1 VRHSTIT
8 LIVALTATFFAGC
21 GSSPS
26 TVNTSQEVAHV
37 KPVSDQKPAKKPAQF
52 NKTAPKSEKYPFEV
66 TSKNDTSEA
75 GKVTITVT
83 NTTNQVAWA
92 ARTSTRPLRLRPRTT
107 GRWTPDS
114 RTRWPSSSTS
124 RFLNL
129 AQATQSGRTTQRGPA
144 SRQLP
149 GCLTS
154 PISILLLARAPA
166 IAEQVGNIP
175 PSAHHLR
182 GGGYIP
188 I

>member
-83 NTTNQVAWA
+83 NTTNQPAGPLDIEFNGRLGGQDVNSAPQIETSDHRKVDPGLKNSVAKLFYVKVLEPGA
-92 ARTSTRPLRLRPRTT
+92 SYTIRTYYPEGTCV
-107 GRWTPDS
+107 
-114 RTRWPSSSTS
+114 
-124 RFLNL
+124 
-129 AQATQSGRTTQRGPA
+129 Q
-144 SRQLP
+144 
-149 GCLTS
+149 
-154 PISILLLARAPA
+154 A
-166 IAEQVGNIP
+166 IARLLNQPNLNPALGA
-175 PSAHHLR
+175 SSCDS
-182 GGGYIP
+182 
-188 I
+188 